1 LPEKATNRPGRND
14 RCHCGSGKKYKQC
27 CLSKDEAADQKAR
40 AKREKAEQAA
50 AAKAAKA
57 AEKAKAAGEDTG
69 EEVEEKPVEHAQ
81 RRAPRPGA
89 EQPWK
94 RGAQNTRGFQ
104 KFSGPRKVGGG
115 G

>member
-1 LPEKATNRPGRND
+1 LPEKATSRPGRNEP
-14 RCHCGSGKKYKQC
+14 CQCGSGKKYKHC

-40 AKREKAEQAA
+40 EKREKADKAA
-50 AAKAAKA
+50 AARAEKAAK
-57 AEKAKAAGEDTG
+57 KAGDDAGEKSG
-69 EEVEEKPVEHAQ
+69 EKSGEKVAEPAQ
-81 RRAPRPGA
+81 RRPPRPAA

-115 G
+115 

>member
-1 LPEKATNRPGRND
+1 VPEKATSRPGRNEP
-14 RCHCGSGKKYKQC
+14 CHCGSGTKYKHC

-40 AKREKAEQAA
+40 EKREKAEKAA
-50 AAKAAKA
+50 AAKAEKA
-57 AEKAKAAGEDTG
+57 AKKAKDAGEEPREAA
-69 EEVEEKPVEHAQ
+69 EEAAATPRQ

-115 G
+115 